1 VYGERGRM
9 TDTIA
14 ILWPQSI
21 ARRTKGELRYINV
34 TRVNS
39 KIEVVSSSRMLML
52 TSPVTSCLM
61 DAFLKCLRYM
71 ISG

>member
-1 VYGERGRM
+1 M

-21 ARRTKGELRYINV
+21 ARRSKGELRYIGV

-39 KIEVVSSSRMLML
+39 EIEAVGSNGMLML